1 MAPKKKEEPAIIKI
15 VANTE
20 ATLELLKA
28 EYNRK
33 PSKQLGSIIV
43 AQELSLME
51 MKQVLRSEIG
61 TQP

>member
-28 EYNRK
+28 EYSRK